1 LHVANYYFCANQ
13 SNIMKNSTR
22 LLLIASSLLFI
33 ISCGKK
39 EEKHIEKRIIIK
51 ENNWID
57 LTYTFDSTTLY
68 WPNNVCG
75 FEHKEDFKGT
85 TPGGY
90 FYSSYSICTPEHGG
104 THIDAPIHF
113 AKDHLTV
120 DSIPL
125 SSLSGR
131 GIIVDVS
138 EKALKNRDYQ
148 VTVADLQAWE
158 KANGEIKTG
167 TIILFRTGYGQFY
180 PNREKYFGSA
190 LTGEKAIPELHFPGI
205 SAEAATWLVKTKKAK
220 AVGLD
225 TPSMDYGQSKDFM
238 THRILL
244 GANIPG
250 FENVAHLDQLPL
262 KGFEIMALPM
272 KIGGGSGAPLRI
284 AASVME
290 MEDLK

>member
-1 LHVANYYFCANQ
+1 
-13 SNIMKNSTR
+13 MKSLALT
-22 LLLIASSLLFI
+22 LTTLIALSVI

-39 EEKHIEKRIIIK
+39 EEKHIEKKIIIK

-120 DSIPL
+120 DSIAL

-138 EKALKNRDYQ
+138 EKALKNRDYLIS
-148 VTVADLQAWE
+148 VADLQDWE

-205 SAEAATWLVKTKKAK
+205 SPEAATWLVKTKKAK

-290 MEDLK
+290 MEELK

>member
-1 LHVANYYFCANQ
+1 
-13 SNIMKNSTR
+13 MKSLALT
-22 LLLIASSLLFI
+22 LTTLITLSVI

-39 EEKHIEKRIIIK
+39 EEKHIEKKIIIK

-138 EKALKNRDYQ
+138 EKALKNRDYLIS
-148 VTVADLQAWE
+148 VADLQEWE

-205 SAEAATWLVKTKKAK
+205 SPEAATWLVKTKKAK

-290 MEDLK
+290 MEELK

>member
-1 LHVANYYFCANQ
+1 
-13 SNIMKNSTR
+13 MKSLALT
-22 LLLIASSLLFI
+22 LTTLIALSVI

-39 EEKHIEKRIIIK
+39 EEKHIEKKIIIK

-138 EKALKNRDYQ
+138 EKALKNRDYLIS
-148 VTVADLQAWE
+148 VADLQEWE

-205 SAEAATWLVKTKKAK
+205 STEAATWLVKTKKAK

-225 TPSMDYGQSKDFM
+225 TPSMDYGQSKDFK
-238 THRILL
+238 THQILL

-290 MEDLK
+290 MEELK

>member
-1 LHVANYYFCANQ
+1 
-13 SNIMKNSTR
+13 MKSLALT
-22 LLLIASSLLFI
+22 LTTLIALSVI

-39 EEKHIEKRIIIK
+39 EEKRIEKKIIIK

-68 WPNNVCG
+68 WPNNLCG
-75 FEHKEDFKGT
+75 FEHKEDFNGI

-90 FYSSYSICTPEHGG
+90 YYSSYSISTPEHGG
-104 THIDAPIHF
+104 THMDAPVHF
-113 AKDHLTV
+113 AEGHLSV
-120 DSIPL
+120 DKVPL
-125 SSLSGR
+125 TSLSGS

-138 EKALKNRDYQ
+138 EKALKNRDYLI
-148 VTVADLQAWE
+148 TVGDLQEWE

-205 SAEAATWLVKTKKAK
+205 SPEAAAWLVKTKKAK

-244 GANIPG
+244 GADIPG
-250 FENVAHLDQLPL
+250 FENVANLDKLPL

-284 AASVME
+284 AASVMD
-290 MEDLK
+290 MEELK

>member
-1 LHVANYYFCANQ
+1 
-13 SNIMKNSTR
+13 MKSLALT
-22 LLLIASSLLFI
+22 LTTLIALSVI

-39 EEKHIEKRIIIK
+39 EEKHIEKKIIIK

-68 WPNNVCG
+68 WPNNLCG

-113 AKDHLTV
+113 AKDHLTI

-138 EKALKNRDYQ
+138 EKALKNRDYLIS
-148 VTVADLQAWE
+148 VADLQDWE

-205 SAEAATWLVKTKKAK
+205 SPEAAAWLVKTKKAK

-290 MEDLK
+290 MEELK

>member
-1 LHVANYYFCANQ
+1 
-13 SNIMKNSTR
+13 MKSLAFTFTTV
-22 LLLIASSLLFI
+22 IALSVL

-138 EKALKNRDYQ
+138 EKALKNRDYLIS
-148 VTVADLQAWE
+148 VADLQEWE

-205 SAEAATWLVKTKKAK
+205 SPEAATWLVKTKKAK

-250 FENVAHLDQLPL
+250 FENVANLDKLPL
-262 KGFEIMALPM
+262 NGFEIMALPM

-290 MEDLK
+290 MEELK

>member
-1 LHVANYYFCANQ
+1 
-13 SNIMKNSTR
+13 MKSLILTLST
-22 LLLIASSLLFI
+22 LVVVSVLT
-33 ISCGKK
+33 SCGKK
-39 EEKHIEKRIIIK
+39 EEKHIEKKIIIK
-51 ENNWID
+51 QNNWID

-68 WPNNVCG
+68 WPNNLCG
-75 FEHKEDFKGT
+75 FEHKEDFNGI
-85 TPGGY
+85 TPGGFY
-90 FYSSYSICTPEHGG
+90 YSSYSISTPEHGG
-104 THIDAPIHF
+104 THMDAPVHF
-113 AKDHLTV
+113 AKDHYTADQV
-120 DSIPL
+120 PL

-138 EKALKNRDYQ
+138 EKALKNRDYL
-148 VTVADLQAWE
+148 VSVADLQDWE

-180 PNREKYFGSA
+180 PDREKYFGSA
-190 LTGEKAIPELHFPGI
+190 LKGEEAIPLLHFPGI
-205 SAEAATWLVKTKKAK
+205 SPEAAAWLVKTKKAK

-225 TPSMDYGQSKDFM
+225 TPSMDYGQSKDFK
-238 THRILL
+238 TDQILL

-284 AASVME
+284 TASIIE
-290 MEDLK
+290 ELE

>member
-1 LHVANYYFCANQ
+1 
-13 SNIMKNSTR
+13 MKSLALT
-22 LLLIASSLLFI
+22 LTTLIALSVI

-39 EEKHIEKRIIIK
+39 EEKHIEKKIIIK

-90 FYSSYSICTPEHGG
+90 FYSSYTICTPEHGG

-138 EKALKNRDYQ
+138 EKALKNRDYLIS
-148 VTVADLQAWE
+148 VADLQDWE

-205 SAEAATWLVKTKKAK
+205 SPEAATWLVKTKKAK

-290 MEDLK
+290 MEELK

>member
-1 LHVANYYFCANQ
+1 
-13 SNIMKNSTR
+13 MKSLALT
-22 LLLIASSLLFI
+22 LTTLIALSVI

-39 EEKHIEKRIIIK
+39 EEKHIEKKIIIK

-138 EKALKNRDYQ
+138 EKALKNRDYLIS
-148 VTVADLQAWE
+148 VADLQDWE

-205 SAEAATWLVKTKKAK
+205 SPEAAAWLVKTKKAK

-225 TPSMDYGQSKDFM
+225 TPSMDYGQSKDFK
-238 THRILL
+238 THQILL

-250 FENVAHLDQLPL
+250 FENVAHLDELPL

-290 MEDLK
+290 MEELK